1 MNCAPRQTLLLCVAA
16 LTANAAA
23 FEFELFPA
31 DSFRGIFSGNGFAL
45 LEKGAPDKINVND
58 AEDPEKKSSAP
69 LKQKLHS
76 ATEKLRNGDAPGAE
90 AVLLALA
97 ADEKNPDCF
106 KSRLWLG
113 HLAFF
118 KQHWFA
124 SYNWF
129 SAADKAGASSEVRLQ
144 SRAGAIHSLING
156 RAFDEAESL
165 LESARQEFPEQ
176 QQLWRKLFIASAGQR
191 GNTAELEKVWTLWKR
206 EFPPEPDEILYTSF
220 ISAGD
225 TGAAENALSAAEKF
239 YAAAFEFSVNDIHRR
254 NCFRKLI
261 PVQEKINADRALRSI
276 DKYLHF
282 FPKAEDAGMIRLRK
296 GMILNRKKDFSGALK
311 VFRDV
316 LNNQNYKTPE
326 RVKAALYAAFACEK
340 MGDISMARELYN
352 SAIRRF
358 GHQPEFAAQIKM
370 QLLEFLVRTKEFSSA
385 AVLGEEL
392 ATSAEVEADK
402 LHLLRLKALR
412 ELKRYAEATEIAMTL
427 SLSPDPQH
435 SAEGAWQFAQLAEL
449 QEEFSKARQLYLRF
463 IERFPRESRVPEA
476 MLAAADF
483 ALQQRNFEA
492 ASRELQK
499 FLELYPRHISSC
511 KALLGA
517 LYAQLQL
524 PSAGDEKAGALF
536 ARMKKE
542 FAGTTEYDQAVMVL
556 CRTYVKKNNYTR
568 ALKLLEEFLK
578 ERSASVYIPEA
589 LLLAAN
595 VFERISNHG
604 KAVEYVDRILDKY
617 PNSPLA
623 VDAAMLGGSSSFQ
636 SENYKKALAYYE
648 RARELGGRGVVAQV
662 AAGEAA
668 DCHLQLRSIEHI
680 NEAIKIYRVL
690 AENSAFPALQ
700 AQALY
705 KLGSALEQIN
715 KNTEALKAYEE
726 LLALAAGSD
735 KMRSSAGV
743 ASWCAL
749 SARSAL
755 RIILGTPHLPDG
767 SQRAQ
772 RIYRLYSLLE
782 LPGSA
787 AELRSYL
794 EEIRTHY
801 NLLD

>member
-23 FEFELFPA
+23 FEFKLFPV
-31 DSFRGIFSGNGFAL
+31 DPLRGIFSGDGFAL
-45 LEKGAPDKINVND
+45 LEKGGLQLQKND
-58 AEDPEKKSSAP
+58 ALAAPKKVVLQDETLQSAF
-69 LKQKLHS
+69 L
-76 ATEKLRNGDAPGAE
+76 KLRNGDRAGAE
-90 AVLLALA
+90 VILLAVA
-97 ADEKNPDCF
+97 ANEKNPDCF
-106 KSRLWLG
+106 KSRLLLG
-113 HLAFF
+113 FLEFY
-118 KQHWFA
+118 KQSWFA
-124 SYNWF
+124 AYNWF
-129 SAADKAGASSEVRLQ
+129 TAADKTGASPEIRLQ
-144 SRAGAIHSLING
+144 SRAGAIQALIKSK
-156 RAFDEAESL
+156 AFSEAESL
-165 LESARQEFPEQ
+165 LESGRREFPEQ
-176 QQLWRKLFIASAGQR
+176 QLLWRKLFIVSAGES
-191 GNTAELEKVWTLWKR
+191 GNTDELEKVWTLWKK
-206 EFPPEPDEILYTSF
+206 EFPPEPDEMLYNAFTA
-220 ISAGD
+220 AGI
-225 TGAAENALSAAEKF
+225 AAEAEEKLALAEKF
-239 YAAAFEFSVNDIHRR
+239 YAAAFDFSVDDVFRR

-261 PVQEKINADRALRSI
+261 PIQEKLNADRALRSI
-276 DKYLHF
+276 EKYLYF
-282 FPKAEDAGMIRLRK
+282 FPKADDAGMITLRK
-296 GMILNRKKDFSGALK
+296 GMIINRKKDFSGALK
-311 VFRDV
+311 IFREV
-316 LNNQNYKTPE
+316 LNNPNYKTPE

-392 ATSAEVEADK
+392 AGSAEVEADK

-412 ELKRYAEATEIAMTL
+412 ELKRYAEAAEIAMSL
-427 SLSPDPQH
+427 SLSSEPRH
-435 SAEGAWQFAQLAEL
+435 SAEGTWQLAQLAEL
-449 QEEFSKARQLYLRF
+449 QENFLQARQLYLRF
-463 IERFPRESRVPEA
+463 IEKFPNESRVPDA

-483 ALQQRNFEA
+483 ALQQRNFDA

-499 FLELYPRHISSC
+499 FLELFPKHNSGR

-517 LYAQLQL
+517 LYAQLQF
-524 PSAGDEKAGALF
+524 AAADRAKIEALF
-536 ARMKKE
+536 DRMKKE
-542 FAGTTEYDQAVMVL
+542 FAATAEYDQAVIVL
-556 CRTYVKKNNYTR
+556 SRSYIKENNYTR
-568 ALKLLEEFLK
+568 ALKLLDEFLK
-578 ERSASVYIPEA
+578 ERAVSDCVSEA
-589 LLLAAN
+589 LLLSAN
-595 VFERISNHG
+595 VFERISNHS

-636 SENYKKALAYYE
+636 SGNYKKALAYYE
-648 RARELGGRGVVAQV
+648 RARELGGRGVIAQV

-668 DCHLQLRSIEHI
+668 DCHLQLRSPEHI
-680 NEAIKIYRVL
+680 REAIRIYRSIT
-690 AENSAFPALQ
+690 ENSEFPALQ
-700 AQALY
+700 AQAFY
-705 KLGSALEQIN
+705 KLGSALEQAN
-715 KNTEALKAYEE
+715 RNSEALRAYEE
-726 LLALAAGSD
+726 LLFLAAGSE
-735 KMRSSAGV
+735 KMRRSSGV